1 MSVLDDIEIQMS
13 RMDIA
18 VVKDNYEKGNPMFV
32 RRIIHPV
39 GQGAFY
45 SERIRHRNG
54 CLNVVYDCGSN
65 TSHKV
70 NGKKKIIQTEI
81 ESYYD
86 EKEIIDLLFIS
97 HFDSDHVNGLVYLKK
112 HCCIKRVV
120 MPLIPTS
127 AKCFYLSQLD
137 ENLQQLITNPQ
148 AFFGE
153 GAEIT
158 HVRCVT
164 KEEPHT
170 DSWVLR
176 GVEPGH
182 CKEIESGTHI
192 MFGDLHDWCYIP
204 FNFDEEAR
212 YSNLINELQI
222 RGLNKDELLRG
233 DVDYITNNRTAIN
246 NAYKNIVKKKG
257 TSNDSSLVVYSGPC
271 ATPHSYRRHSILTGN
286 NYRRHILAEKSVG
299 CLYLGDVNLNQ
310 TSNGMDL
317 CTALSMHLTNVK
329 EHIGLIQVP
338 HHGSK
343 NNFNDDILFLCNGYQ
358 LYFASFKTQNHYG
371 HPSYKVVE
379 DIMQSNDF
387 VGVSE
392 DRDSVL
398 IDIIKGVD
406 C

>member
-1 MSVLDDIEIQMS
+1 MSILSSTEEILS
-13 RMDIA
+13 KGDIA
-18 VVKDNYEKGNPMFV
+18 INKIQFETRNKLSICRV
-32 RRIIHPV
+32 IHPV

-54 CLNVVYDCGSN
+54 YLNVVYDCGSN
-65 TSHKV
+65 TSYKV
-70 NGKKKIIQTEI
+70 NGEKKIIQTEI

-127 AKCFYLSQLD
+127 AKCFCLSQLD

-176 GVEPGH
+176 DGEPDH
-182 CKEIESGTHI
+182 RKEIESGTHI

-204 FNFDEEAR
+204 FNFDEKAR

-222 RGLNKDELLRG
+222 RGLNKEELLQG
-233 DVDYITNNRTAIN
+233 DVDYIIKNRTAIN
-246 NAYKNIVKKKG
+246 NAYKNIVKKNG
-257 TSNDSSLVVYSGPC
+257 TSNDSSLVVYSGPN
-271 ATPHSYRRHSILTGN
+271 ATTHSYRRHSVLTGN
-286 NYRRHILAEKSVG
+286 SYRGRLLAEKSVG
-299 CLYLGDVNLNQ
+299 CLYLGDMNLNQ
-310 TSNGMDL
+310 TNNGVDL

-329 EHIGLIQVP
+329 ENIGLMQVP

-343 NNFNDDILFLCNGYQ
+343 NNFNSDLLFICNGYQ
-358 LYFASFKTQNHYG
+358 LCFASFKKQNHYG

-387 VGVSE
+387 IGVSE

-398 IDIIKGVD
+398 IDIIKEID